1 MKDLIFKILI
11 GALIVIVAFYAL
23 VLVTGWL

>member
-11 GALIVIVAFYAL
+11 GTLIVIVAFYAL

>member
-1 MKDLIFKILI
+1 MKNLIFKFLI
-11 GALIVIVAFYAL
+11 GAVIVIVAFYAL